1 MFPSFFLQYTLGTA
15 QHRCFLLRYIRNKR
29 NGVESMKAVIFDMD
43 GTLFQT
49 GTVLE
54 QSLEEAFAVLRERG
68 DWQGAAPI
76 EEYQNIMGVPLPAV
90 WKALLP
96 GKSDETKREMDSYFL
111 ERLIANISEGKGA
124 LYPDVREVFAVLAA
138 EGYRIFIASNG
149 LVRYLAAIV
158 EYYGLDEWVAETF
171 SIEQAATLD
180 KGELVRMIIEKYD
193 VTEGAVV
200 GDRLSDIRAAKANG
214 LFAVGC
220 RFDFAQEQ
228 ELKEADAVIDGL
240 VELQKI
246 LAQMQ
251 VKG

>member
-1 MFPSFFLQYTLGTA
+1 
-15 QHRCFLLRYIRNKR
+15 
-29 NGVESMKAVIFDMD
+29 MKAIIFDMD

-49 GTVLE
+49 GTILE

-68 DWQGAAPI
+68 EWQGAAPI
-76 EEYQNIMGVPLPAV
+76 EAYRNIMGVPLPAV
-90 WKALLP
+90 WEALLSE
-96 GKSDETKREMDSYFL
+96 KSDETKREMDAYFL
-111 ERLIANISEGKGA
+111 ERLIANITEGKGEV
-124 LYPDVREVFAVLAA
+124 YPDARRVLAELAA

-158 EYYGLDEWVAETF
+158 EHYGLNEWVTETF
-171 SIEQAATLD
+171 SIEQAISSD
-180 KGELVRMIIEKYD
+180 KAELVRMIKVKYG

-200 GDRLSDIRAAKANG
+200 GDRLSDIRAAKAND
-214 LFAVGC
+214 LLAVGC

-240 VELQKI
+240 AELTAV
-246 LAQMQ
+246 LSHAQ

>member
-49 GTVLE
+49 GTILE

-90 WKALLP
+90 WDALLP

-158 EYYGLDEWVAETF
+158 EYYDLDEWVAETF

-240 VELQKI
+240 VELQKV

>member
-1 MFPSFFLQYTLGTA
+1 
-15 QHRCFLLRYIRNKR
+15 
-29 NGVESMKAVIFDMD
+29 MKAVIFDMD

-76 EEYQNIMGVPLPAV
+76 EAYQKIMGVPLPAV

-96 GKSDETKREMDSYFL
+96 GKSDDTKREIDVYFL
-111 ERLIANISEGKGA
+111 ERLIANISEGKGE
-124 LYPDVREVFAVLAA
+124 LYPDVRRVFAELSTQ
-138 EGYRIFIASNG
+138 GYRIFIASNG

-158 EYYGLDEWVAETF
+158 EYYGLGEWVTETF

-180 KGELVRMIIEKYD
+180 KGELVRMIIEKYG

-214 LFAVGC
+214 LLAVGC

-228 ELKEADAVIDGL
+228 ELQQADAVIDGL
-240 VELQKI
+240 GELI
-246 LAQMQ
+246 NVLAEAESRE
-251 VKG
+251 KTR

>member
-1 MFPSFFLQYTLGTA
+1 
-15 QHRCFLLRYIRNKR
+15 
-29 NGVESMKAVIFDMD
+29 MKAVIFDMD

-49 GTVLE
+49 GTILE

-76 EEYQNIMGVPLPAV
+76 DEYRNIMGVPLPTV
-90 WKALLP
+90 WEAILP
-96 GKSDETKREMDSYFL
+96 GESEETKREMDAYFL
-111 ERLIANISEGKGA
+111 EQLIANIKEGKGA
-124 LYPDVREVFAVLAA
+124 LYPNAREVFTALRS
-138 EGYRIFIASNG
+138 EGYRVFIASNG

-158 EYYGLDEWVAETF
+158 EYYGLNEWVTETF
-171 SIEQAATLD
+171 SIEQASTSD
-180 KGELVRMIIEKYD
+180 KGELVRIIKEKYG

-200 GDRLSDIRAAKANG
+200 GDRLSDIRAAKAND

-228 ELKEADAVIDGL
+228 ELKEADAVIDN
-240 VELQKI
+240 
-246 LAQMQ
+246 LADLREVLKRSQ

>member
-1 MFPSFFLQYTLGTA
+1 
-15 QHRCFLLRYIRNKR
+15 
-29 NGVESMKAVIFDMD
+29 MKAIIFDMD

-49 GTVLE
+49 GTILE

-76 EEYQNIMGVPLPAV
+76 EAYRNIMGVPLPAV
-90 WKALLP
+90 WEALLP
-96 GKSDETKREMDSYFL
+96 GKSDETKREMDAYFL
-111 ERLIANISEGKGA
+111 ERLIANITEGKGV
-124 LYPDVREVFAVLAA
+124 LYPDVTTVFAKLSA

-158 EYYGLDEWVAETF
+158 EHFGLDEWVTETF
-171 SIEQAATLD
+171 SIEQVDTPD
-180 KGELVRMIIEKYD
+180 KGELVRMIKEKYG

-214 LFAVGC
+214 LLAVGC

-228 ELKEADAVIDGL
+228 ELKEADLVIDGL
-240 VELQKI
+240 MELTAVLKQ
-246 LAQMQ
+246 AQ
-251 VKG
+251 VRG

>member
-1 MFPSFFLQYTLGTA
+1 
-15 QHRCFLLRYIRNKR
+15 
-29 NGVESMKAVIFDMD
+29 MKAVIFDMD

-49 GTVLE
+49 GTILE
-54 QSLEEAFAVLRERG
+54 QALEEAFTVLRERG
-68 DWQGAAPI
+68 EWKGAAPI
-76 EEYQNIMGVPLPAV
+76 EAYRNIMGVPLPAV
-90 WKALLP
+90 WEALLP
-96 GKSDETKREMDSYFL
+96 EKPEETKREMDAYFL
-111 ERLIANISEGKGA
+111 ERLIANINEGKGE
-124 LYPDVREVFAVLAA
+124 LYPDAREVFAELAA

-158 EYYGLDEWVAETF
+158 EHYGLDEWVTGTF

-180 KGELVRMIIEKYD
+180 KGELVRTIKKKYG

-214 LFAVGC
+214 LLAVGC

-240 VELQKI
+240 ADLRAV
-246 LAQMQ
+246 LAQAPA
-251 VKG
+251 KG